1 MAEFQPKPTVLIFST
16 AYLPMVGGAEL
27 AIKEITD
34 RLGQDFNFV
43 LFTAR
48 LKRSLSKHECLGAVD
63 VFRFGFGA
71 IPFLDKLFS
80 PFLAAYFARK
90 FIKKNKTVLF
100 WSMMATYT
108 SGAPFILKVLGL
120 NKGVPILLTLQ
131 EGDSESHLKFS
142 NLGLTGFSWMMAVRL
157 ADKIQVI
164 SRFLRD
170 FSMRIGAPAEKIVIV
185 PNGADLNIFNKDVA
199 PEELRELKIKHG
211 INDKQKVVITASRL
225 VHKNAVDVLI
235 KAIAEIPDA
244 HLFIAGAGP
253 EEKTLKELASLL
265 RLEKRIHFMGN
276 MSHGALSKY
285 YNIAHVFARP
295 SRSEGL
301 GSAFLEAMGA
311 GLPIIGTNIG
321 GIPDF
326 LKHNETGL
334 FCEVDD
340 PRDLAIKIKRF
351 LHDPDF
357 RKKIGQNAKKLVY
370 ENYSWDKIAVTMGGI
385 FYRFTRAQ

>member
-1 MAEFQPKPTVLIFST
+1 MAEFQPRPTILIFST
-16 AYLPMVGGAEL
+16 AYFPMIGGAEL

-34 RLGQDFNFV
+34 RLSADFDFV

-48 LKRSLSKHECLGAVD
+48 LKRSLSKHERIGPVEIRRL
-63 VFRFGFGA
+63 GFGV

-80 PFLAAYFARK
+80 PFAGAYFAHK
-90 FIKKNKTVLF
+90 LIKKNKIALF
-100 WSMMATYT
+100 WSVMATYT
-108 SGAPFILKVLGL
+108 SGAPFILKVFGL
-120 NKGVPILLTLQ
+120 NKDVPILLTLQ

-142 NLGLTGFSWMMAVRL
+142 NLGLTGLSWMMAVRL

-199 PEELRELKIKHG
+199 PEELRELKIRHG
-211 INDKQKVVITASRL
+211 ITDKQKVVITASRL
-225 VHKNAVDVLI
+225 VRKNAVDILI
-235 KAIAEIPDA
+235 KAVAEIPDA
-244 HLFIAGAGP
+244 HFFIAGIGP
-253 EEKTLKELASLL
+253 EEKKLKELASFLK
-265 RLEKRIHFMGN
+265 LEKRTHFMGA
-276 MSHGALSKY
+276 MSHDALSKY
-285 YNIAHVFARP
+285 YAMAHVFARP

-311 GLPIIGTNIG
+311 GLPIIGTNVG

-357 RKKIGQNAKKLVY
+357 RKKIGQNGKKLVY
-370 ENYSWDKIAVTMGGI
+370 ENYSWDKIAVTIGGI
-385 FYRFTRAQ
+385 FYRLTRAQ

>member
-1 MAEFQPKPTVLIFST
+1 MAEFQPRPTILIFST
-16 AYLPMVGGAEL
+16 AYFPMIGGAEL

-34 RLGQDFNFV
+34 RLSADFDFV

-48 LKRSLSKHECLGAVD
+48 LKRSLSKHERIGPVEIRRL
-63 VFRFGFGA
+63 GFGV

-80 PFLAAYFARK
+80 PFAGAYFAHK
-90 FIKKNKTVLF
+90 LIKKNKIALF
-100 WSMMATYT
+100 WSVMATYT

-235 KAIAEIPDA
+235 KAIAEIP
-244 HLFIAGAGP
+244 
-253 EEKTLKELASLL
+253 
-265 RLEKRIHFMGN
+265 
-276 MSHGALSKY
+276 
-285 YNIAHVFARP
+285 
-295 SRSEGL
+295 
-301 GSAFLEAMGA
+301 
-311 GLPIIGTNIG
+311 
-321 GIPDF
+321 
-326 LKHNETGL
+326 
-334 FCEVDD
+334 
-340 PRDLAIKIKRF
+340 
-351 LHDPDF
+351 
-357 RKKIGQNAKKLVY
+357 
-370 ENYSWDKIAVTMGGI
+370 
-385 FYRFTRAQ
+385 